1 MNEHTMW
8 YLSRATGMIAW
19 VVLGI
24 TCLWGILLITRMLKP
39 ADRPAWLLD
48 LHRYLGVLSLV
59 TVGAHMATLVG
70 DNWSYFGWREL
81 FIPQASKWQAT
92 AVTWGVLA
100 FYLMVIVQVSSWTMR
115 WLPRKLWHGIHLLS
129 YVLFVMVTV
138 HGFLAGSDSTNLV
151 FFAIACGVIAILL
164 FAFVARVLQG
174 RARRHKRP
182 AATTASVSAL
192 PSPRV
197 PEGTSTSSG

>member
-1 MNEHTMW
+1 MNEHSMW
-8 YLSRATGMIAW
+8 YLSRASGMIAW
-19 VVLGI
+19 IVLGI

-70 DNWSYFGWREL
+70 DNWVYFGWREL
-81 FIPQASKWQAT
+81 FVPQASVWRTA

-100 FYLMVIVQVSSWTMR
+100 FYLLMLIQLSSWVMK
-115 WLPRKLWHGIHLLS
+115 WLPRKLWHAIHLLS

-138 HGFLAGSDSTNLV
+138 HGFMAGSDSTNIV
-151 FFAIACGVIAILL
+151 FFAVACGGIAILL
-164 FAFVARVLQG
+164 FAFVARVLQS
-174 RARRHKRP
+174 RAKKVQR
-182 AATTASVSAL
+182 AAANAAL
-192 PSPRV
+192 LAT
-197 PEGTSTSSG
+197 E

>member
-8 YLSRATGMIAW
+8 YLSRATGMVAW

-59 TVGAHMATLVG
+59 TVAAHMATLVG
-70 DNWSYFGWREL
+70 DNWTHFGWSEL
-81 FIPQASKWQAT
+81 FVPQASVWNRV
-92 AVTWGVLA
+92 AVTWGVIA
-100 FYLMVIVQVSSWTMR
+100 FYLLVVIQVTSWFMK
-115 WLPRKLWHGIHLLS
+115 WIPRRLWHGVHLLS
-129 YVLFVMVTV
+129 YVLFAMVTV

-151 FFAIACGVIAILL
+151 FFAIACGGCAILL
-164 FAFVARVLQG
+164 FALIARVLQG
-174 RARRHKRP
+174 RAKRTHR
-182 AATTASVSAL
+182 AAAAQAVASSQ
-192 PSPRV
+192 S
-197 PEGTSTSSG
+197 